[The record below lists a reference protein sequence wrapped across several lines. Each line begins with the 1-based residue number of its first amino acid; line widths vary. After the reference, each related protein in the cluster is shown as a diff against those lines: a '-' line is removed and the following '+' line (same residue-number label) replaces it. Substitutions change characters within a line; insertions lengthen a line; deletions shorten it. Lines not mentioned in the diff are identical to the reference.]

1 VSAQPIDAKGSYWV
15 ESTTA
20 SPYPQLSD
28 TTEADTCVVGAGL
41 VGITTALLLQEAGR
55 DVVIVEMGEVVT
67 GVTGH
72 TTAKVTSG
80 HGLIYASLESSH
92 GADTARGYAQANE
105 AGLARIADL
114 VSRYSIGCDFER
126 KANYAYCER
135 PEDADDIRAEVDA
148 AARAGLDVSLVT
160 ETSLPFPVAAAIE
173 LRDQAQF
180 HPRKYLLALLDVFTS
195 NGGRVFEKTRATGL
209 EEGSPCVVE
218 TTGGEVRARH
228 VVLATHYP
236 FVDRALLFPRVHP
249 KRSYVVAGPADRL
262 PEGMF
267 ISSTEPTRSVRT
279 IPDGDRTLLLVS
291 GEGHS
296 TGQEYET
303 EERYENLDRWGA
315 EHFGLRTEYR
325 WSTQDGTS
333 VDELPYIGTI
343 RRGSD
348 HVYTATAF
356 NKWGFTNG
364 TIGADIITDAILGRS
379 NEWAGLFDVHRVTV
393 KQSAEKFVSEN
404 TKVAMHFVRDRALHP
419 QRSDPHELAPGE
431 AGVHRSGTQM
441 VAAYRDEDGL
451 LHKVSAICTHL
462 ACVVS
467 WNPAEKTWDCPCHG
481 SRFDFDGHVIQGPAV
496 KDLEQ
501 VDPSS

>member
-1 VSAQPIDAKGSYWV
+1 VSAVAAKGSYWV
-15 ESTTA
+15 EST
-20 SPYPQLSD
+20 SSESYPPLRGGTD
-28 TTEADTCVVGAGL
+28 ADVCVVGAGL
-41 VGITTALLLQEAGR
+41 VGITAAILLQEGGR
-55 DVVIVEMGEVVT
+55 DVVVIEMDRVVQ

-92 GADTARGYAQANE
+92 GADAARGYAQANE
-105 AGLARIADL
+105 AGLARIAEL
-114 VSRYSIGCDFER
+114 VDRYSIDCDFER

-135 PEDADDIRAEVDA
+135 PEDADDVRAEVDA

-160 ETSLPFPVAAAIE
+160 ESSLPFPIAAAIE

-180 HPRKYLLALLDVFTS
+180 HPRKYLLALLGAFTA
-195 NGGRVFEKTRATGL
+195 NGGRVFEQTRATGID
-209 EEGSPCVVE
+209 EGSPCVVE
-218 TTGGEVRARH
+218 THGGEVRARN

-303 EERYENLDRWGA
+303 EERYENLDRWGV
-315 EHFGLRTEYR
+315 EHFGLKTEYR
-325 WSTQDGTS
+325 WSTQDGSS
-333 VDELPYIGTI
+333 VDQLPYVGTI
-343 RRGSD
+343 RRGND
-348 HVYTATAF
+348 DVFTATAF

-364 TIGADIITDAILGRS
+364 TVAAEIISDAILGRS
-379 NEWAGLFDVHRVTV
+379 NEWADLFDVHRVTV
-393 KQSAEKFVSEN
+393 KQSAEKFISEN
-404 TKVAMHFVRDRALHP
+404 TKVAIHFVRDRALHP
-419 QRSDPHELAPGE
+419 QRSSPDDLAPGE
-431 AGVHRSGTQM
+431 AGIHRAGTQM
-441 VAAYRDEDGL
+441 VAAYRDEAGQ
-451 LHKVSAICTHL
+451 LHQVSAICTHL
-462 ACVVS
+462 RCVVA

-496 KDLEQ
+496 VDLER
-501 VDPSS
+501 VDPTG

>member
-1 VSAQPIDAKGSYWV
+1 VNAQPVGTKGSYWV
-15 ESTTA
+15 ESTSSSA
-20 SPYPQLSD
+20 YPQL
-28 TTEADTCVVGAGL
+28 EGGADADVCVVGAGL
-41 VGITTALLLQEAGR
+41 VGITTAILLQEGGR
-55 DVVIVEMGEVVT
+55 DVVLVEMDGVVR
-67 GVTGH
+67 GVTGY

-92 GADTARGYAQANE
+92 GAETARGYAQANE
-105 AGLARIADL
+105 AGLERVAEL
-114 VSRYSIGCDFER
+114 VDRYSIDCDFER

-135 PEDADDIRAEVDA
+135 PDDVDDIRAEVDA

-195 NGGRVFEKTRATGL
+195 NGGRVFEKTRATGIN
-209 EEGSPCVVE
+209 EGAPCVVE
-218 TTGGEVRARH
+218 TIGGEVRARH

-267 ISSTEPTRSVRT
+267 ISSTQPTRSVRT
-279 IPDGDRTLLLVS
+279 IPDGERTLLLVS

-303 EERYENLDRWGA
+303 EERYENLNRWGA

-325 WSTQDGTS
+325 WSTQDGS
-333 VDELPYIGTI
+333 SLDQLPYVGTI
-343 RRGSD
+343 RRGTD
-348 HVYTATAF
+348 DVYTATAF

-364 TIGADIITDAILGRS
+364 TTAAEIISDAILGRT
-379 NEWAGLFDVHRVTV
+379 NEWAELFDVHRVTV

-404 TKVAMHFVRDRALHP
+404 TKVAIHFVRDRALHP
-419 QRSDPHELAPGE
+419 QRTNVEDLAPGE
-431 AGVHRSGTQM
+431 AGVHRAGTQM
-441 VAAYRDEDGL
+441 IAAYRDEAGV
-451 LHKVSAICTHL
+451 LHQVSAICTHL
-462 ACVVS
+462 RCVVS

-481 SRFDFDGHVIQGPAV
+481 SRFDFDGRVIQGPAV
-496 KDLEQ
+496 HDLER
-501 VDPSS
+501 VDP